1 MPSAD
6 RARLVTINPTRG
18 YNSPKCHV
26 WMPPFAQEDF
36 ERLDHV
42 IGCGHVSGLQV
53 RPDMAAGRYGDTRT
67 WRKSLIRALS
77 SLALVAFPGPDLTDH
92 LTLPFVDLL
101 TRPTFPKPR
110 RLRLTQIAATAGTRK
125 SSPFASM
132 AQTER
137 AILLASA
144 IATSILGLRASMRWI
159 QLPSGAPLRKAA
171 RTTVIAPMISRRR
184 ISRWPIFEI
193 FPRTCLPP
201 VECCRGT
208 SPSQAAKSR
217 PRLKTSIGGA
227 KVSIA
232 RVVIGPTPGIVC
244 RRRVVSPYV
253 AS

>member
-1 MPSAD
+1 MYGCPHS
-6 RARLVTINPTRG
+6 RKKV
-18 YNSPKCHV
+18 
-26 WMPPFAQEDF
+26 F

-53 RPDMAAGRYGDTRT
+53 RPDRTAGRYGDTLT
-67 WRKSLIRALS
+67 WRKSLERVLS
-77 SLALVAFPGPDLTDH
+77 SLASVAFPGPDLTDH
-92 LTLPFVDLL
+92 LTLPFVGLL
-101 TRPTFPKPR
+101 TRPTFPKLRRPR
-110 RLRLTQIAATAGTRK
+110 LAQITATAGTRK

-144 IATSILGLRASMRWI
+144 IATSILGLRASMRWS
-159 QLPSGAPLRKAA
+159 QLPFGAPLRKAA
-171 RTTVIAPMISRRR
+171 RTRVIAPIISRRR

-201 VECCRGT
+201 VDCCRGT

-232 RVVIGPTPGIVC
+232 RAVIGPTPGIVF
-244 RRRVVSPYV
+244 RRRVVSPQ
-253 AS
+253 